1 MRSIVKWVLI
11 RPIIALVVIF
21 ILWQV
26 WVFMHA
32 RPRVYSV
39 AEIGAVNQ
47 ATEQVRDL
55 LAQQLQ
61 GPVRFGVAHF
71 VNDDSDRVTESIRHA
86 LASRDGW
93 TVEQGSILKKF
104 LEDITKAAANATTVE
119 EIIKAGQ
126 RVEIDVF
133 VMGQILSIDET
144 NGVGRAT
151 VQVYAYD
158 VRPGAWVL
166 QKAVTSEW
174 KPNLVNQTMGKVS
187 SLRPRSKFVLW
198 ILFVLLLPW
207 VTYPLTHWA
216 LEKKT
221 NVASFVVISLY
232 TVLDLTLAVLLTG
245 FRIVGGESWLMFL
258 SAFVLSAGYSFWT
271 CERIAR
277 RAAS

>member
-11 RPIIALVVIF
+11 RPIIALVVFF

-71 VNDDSDRVTESIRHA
+71 VNDDSDRVTESIRRA
-86 LASRDGW
+86 LASRAGW

-174 KPNLVNQTMGKVS
+174 KPGFVNQTMGKVS
-187 SLRPRSKFVLW
+187 GLRPRSKFILW
-198 ILFVLLLPW
+198 ILFVIFLPW
-207 VTYPLTHWA
+207 LTYPLTHWA

-221 NVASFVVISLY
+221 NVSSFVVISLY
-232 TVLDLTLAVLLTG
+232 TVLDLALAVLLTG

-258 SAFVLSAGYSFWT
+258 SAFVLSAGYSFWI
-271 CERIAR
+271 CERIAG